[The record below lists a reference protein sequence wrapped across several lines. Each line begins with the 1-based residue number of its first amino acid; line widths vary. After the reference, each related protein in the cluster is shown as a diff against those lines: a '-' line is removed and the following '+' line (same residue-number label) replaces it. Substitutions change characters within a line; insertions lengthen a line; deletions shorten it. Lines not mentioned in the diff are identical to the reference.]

1 MNLCSSTISVFVLLI
16 AIAITWLAFS
26 PATVHWI
33 IKFLQN
39 VDFESLPVVQLL
51 PEYDFI
57 VVGAGTAG
65 CAVANRLSENPKW
78 KVLLIEAGQSENTV
92 MDIPLFV
99 HFMQGSEKLNWQ
111 YKTEK
116 SESDCLGMKNNQ
128 CKFPRGKVMGGSSVL
143 NYMMYTRG
151 NKKDFDDWEKMGST
165 GWSFDDVLPYFKK
178 LENYQIPNS
187 DPSFYGSSGPV
198 TVQYV
203 SYKSVLSTTFIDGMK
218 ELGLSELNYNGKKQA
233 GVSLIQTTT
242 KDGYRVSSNRAYI
255 DPIISRPN
263 LHIQSSTLVT
273 KILIDEVKKVANG
286 VEFYHERRLHTVKA
300 TKEVILTAGAINSP
314 QLLMLSGIGP
324 SEHLTEMEIKPIVD
338 LPVGQNFMDH
348 VGPGFMF
355 TAQGIKMPKEEAEE
369 VGSAFSYFSSRSGP
383 FTMIGGCE
391 SVAFFDS
398 NDFGNPD
405 AYPDL
410 EIFQLAG
417 SIHDNTEMKKNFNFK
432 EELYE
437 KVFQPLEDRKA
448 AGFALGAFILRPK
461 SRGEIKLKNK
471 NPFDHPLIYPNY
483 YSHPDDV
490 ELSMKLI
497 DKILALEKTEAFK
510 HLNSTYYRTTPPDC
524 LNFEY
529 GNAMYWECYI
539 RHYTHTIYH
548 YSGTCKMGQPSDK
561 STVVDPRLRVLGI
574 KNLRVADASIMPE
587 IVSGHPNAAV
597 FMIAEK
603 VADMI
608 KQDWNF
614 S

>member
-1 MNLCSSTISVFVLLI
+1 MNLCSVSLLVLLSALTITWITISSPN
-16 AIAITWLAFS
+16 AIY
-26 PATVHWI
+26 WI
-33 IKFLQN
+33 IRQLQN

-57 VVGAGTAG
+57 VIGAGTAG
-65 CAVANRLSENPKW
+65 CALANRLSENAKW
-78 KVLLIEAGQSENTV
+78 KVLLIEAGQSENVV
-92 MDIPLFV
+92 MDVPMFV
-99 HFMQGSEKLNWQ
+99 HFMQGSDKLNWQ
-111 YKTEK
+111 YKSEK
-116 SESDCLGMKNNQ
+116 SESDCLAMTNNQ

-151 NKKDFDDWEKMGST
+151 NQKDFDDWEKMGST

-203 SYKSVLSTTFIDGMK
+203 DYQSVLSKAFIGGMK
-218 ELGLSELNYNGKKQA
+218 ELGLAEVNYNGKTQA
-233 GVSLIQTTT
+233 GVAQIQTTT
-242 KDGYRVSSNRAYI
+242 KNGVRVSSNRAYI
-255 DPIISRPN
+255 DPVISRPN
-263 LHIQSSTLVT
+263 LHIQASTLVT
-273 KILIDEVKKVANG
+273 KILIDEVTKVATG
-286 VEFYHERRLHTVKA
+286 VEFYHDKKLQTVKA

-314 QLLMLSGIGP
+314 QLLMLSGVGP
-324 SEHLTEMEIKPIVD
+324 SEHLTEIGIKPIAD
-338 LPVGQNFMDH
+338 LPVGQNFIDH
-348 VGPGFMF
+348 VGAGFVF
-355 TAQGIKMPKEEAEE
+355 TTQGFKMPKEEVEE
-369 VGSAFSYFSSRSGP
+369 IATIVSYISSQTGP

-398 NDFGNPD
+398 NNFGNPT

-410 EIFQLAG
+410 EVFQLAG
-417 SIHDNTEMKKNFNFK
+417 SIHDNKEMKKNFNLK
-432 EELYE
+432 DDLYE
-437 KVFQPLEDRKA
+437 KVFQPMEDQKTTA
-448 AGFALGAFILRPK
+448 FVLGTFILRPK
-461 SRGEIKLKNK
+461 SRGEIKLKNRS
-471 NPFDHPLIYPNY
+471 PFDHPLIYPNY

-490 ELSMKLI
+490 QLSMKLI
-497 DKILALEKTEAFK
+497 EKVLSLEKTESFK
-510 HLNSTYYRTTPPDC
+510 RLNATYYRATPPDC

-529 GNAMYWECYI
+529 GSAMYWECYI

-603 VADMI
+603 AADMI
-608 KQDWNF
+608 KQDWNL

>member
-1 MNLCSSTISVFVLLI
+1 
-16 AIAITWLAFS
+16 
-26 PATVHWI
+26 
-33 IKFLQN
+33 
-39 VDFESLPVVQLL
+39 
-51 PEYDFI
+51 
-57 VVGAGTAG
+57 
-65 CAVANRLSENPKW
+65 
-78 KVLLIEAGQSENTV
+78 
-92 MDIPLFV
+92 
-99 HFMQGSEKLNWQ
+99 
-111 YKTEK
+111 
-116 SESDCLGMKNNQ
+116 
-128 CKFPRGKVMGGSSVL
+128 
-143 NYMMYTRG
+143 
-151 NKKDFDDWEKMGST
+151 
-165 GWSFDDVLPYFKK
+165 
-178 LENYQIPNS
+178 
-187 DPSFYGSSGPV
+187 
-198 TVQYV
+198 
-203 SYKSVLSTTFIDGMK
+203 
-218 ELGLSELNYNGKKQA
+218 
-233 GVSLIQTTT
+233 
-242 KDGYRVSSNRAYI
+242 
-255 DPIISRPN
+255 
-263 LHIQSSTLVT
+263 
-273 KILIDEVKKVANG
+273 
-286 VEFYHERRLHTVKA
+286 
-300 TKEVILTAGAINSP
+300 
-314 QLLMLSGIGP
+314 
-324 SEHLTEMEIKPIVD
+324 
-338 LPVGQNFMDH
+338 
-348 VGPGFMF
+348 
-355 TAQGIKMPKEEAEE
+355 MPKEEVEE
-369 VGSAFSYFSSRSGP
+369 VGSALSYFFSRSGP

-417 SIHDNTEMKKNFNFK
+417 GIHDDIEMKRNFNLK
-432 EELYE
+432 DELYE
-437 KVFQPLEDRKA
+437 KVFQPLEDRKTTA
-448 AGFALGAFILRPK
+448 FALGGFILRPK

-497 DKILALEKTEAFK
+497 DKVLALEKTEAFQ
-510 HLNSTYYRTTPPDC
+510 HLNSTYYHTTPPDC

-529 GNAMYWECYI
+529 GSAMYWECYI